1 MHSRGDA
8 RVPFDEGRKL
18 AAAMHGAHGA
28 TAEAALKAAER
39 DVLRLVAQGLD
50 NGTTAHQFRKSAKA
64 VRNRVSRIFDTLGGR
79 TRTEAI
85 VHVHHCEPRS

>member
-1 MHSRGDA
+1 M
-8 RVPFDEGRKL
+8 
-18 AAAMHGAHGA
+18 
-28 TAEAALKAAER
+28 
-39 DVLRLVAQGLD
+39 LRLVAQGLD